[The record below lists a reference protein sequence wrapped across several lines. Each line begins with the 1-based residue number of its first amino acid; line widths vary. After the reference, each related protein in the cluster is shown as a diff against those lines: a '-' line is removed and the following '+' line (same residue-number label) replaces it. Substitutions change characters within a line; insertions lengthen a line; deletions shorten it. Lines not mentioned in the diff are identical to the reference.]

1 MRHEPFC
8 PVMKHLRT
16 EVQDGLKRRVEDAPA
31 SATPFRSLKPAS
43 RHRRK
48 VIAAPEQL
56 YRIIVVC
63 AS

>member
-31 SATPFRSLKPAS
+31 SATQMRAS
-43 RHRRK
+43 SSAK
-48 VIAAPEQL
+48 AK
-56 YRIIVVC
+56 
-63 AS
+63 SGN